1 MLLDIKSWCLLCNA
15 HTLIIPAVC
24 HFECFVICIFS
35 SITRNFQ
42 IFIRVRNAGA
52 SGRECSALAG
62 RHYLPPR
69 QASFTSFFNKEN
81 KLQLSGRRAWIP
93 SSLRSVCNQDNS
105 PMGRT
110 FGRVSPLC
118 KNLASL
124 PWGSSLLRRTGRL
137 ASVIADEDF
146 TLDLKQGTPWTSNH
160 GAGVR
165 CFISAHEKIF
175 RIDLWAKTRSS
186 GVARMRERRGGPAL
200 LWKRHCAPSGGEKTN
215 NNHSQ
220 KNCMWNSITSFYI
233 RNEVS
238 VKVVSQDTMTRIVN
252 FKYCP
257 LCKTYFCDDCLR
269 R

>member
-1 MLLDIKSWCLLCNA
+1 MHIYGIL
-15 HTLIIPAVC
+15 
-24 HFECFVICIFS
+24 
-35 SITRNFQ
+35 
-42 IFIRVRNAGA
+42 IRVRNAGA

-69 QASFTSFFNKEN
+69 QASFTSFFNKEI

-93 SSLRSVCNQDNS
+93 SSLLSVCNQDNS

-118 KNLASL
+118 ENLASL
-124 PWGSSLLRRTGRL
+124 PWGSSLLRRTGCL
-137 ASVIADEDF
+137 ASVIADEDL

-175 RIDLWAKTRSS
+175 RIDLWDKTRSS
-186 GVARMRERRGGPAL
+186 GVARMREPRPEEL
-200 LWKRHCAPSGGEKTN
+200 HVK
-215 NNHSQ
+215 
-220 KNCMWNSITSFYI
+220 FYI
-233 RNEVS
+233 FILYKIWS
-238 VKVVSQDTMTRIVN
+238 FVKVSINDTMTRIVN

>member
-1 MLLDIKSWCLLCNA
+1 MYMSIIK
-15 HTLIIPAVC
+15 II
-24 HFECFVICIFS
+24 
-35 SITRNFQ
+35 
-42 IFIRVRNAGA
+42 IRVRNAGA

-69 QASFTSFFNKEN
+69 QAGFTSFLTKKSNCNPLEDVASPHWAKTSLSSTLRIISSKED
-81 KLQLSGRRAWIP
+81 G
-93 SSLRSVCNQDNS
+93 S
-105 PMGRT
+105 PC
-110 FGRVSPLC
+110 L
-118 KNLASL
+118 
-124 PWGSSLLRRTGRL
+124 
-137 ASVIADEDF
+137 VIADEDL
-146 TLDLKQGTPWTSNH
+146 TLDFEAGTPGTSNH

-200 LWKRHCAPSGGEKTN
+200 LRKRHCAPSGGEKTI

-233 RNEVS
+233 RYEVP
-238 VKVVSQDTMTRIVN
+238 VKVSIKDTMTRIVN

-257 LCKTYFCDDCLR
+257 LCKTYFCDDCFRL
-269 R
+269 